1 MKRIVLIALLA
12 LVALPST
19 ASAGWKR
26 DRAVAIARIV
36 WNDPC
41 DGNVELRW
49 APLDGVHSGMISRR
63 CAADANG
70 VRSAQIT
77 LATEFVYGPAP
88 EQFAYFCT
96 AVLHEYG
103 HAAGVEHND
112 NPDSIMNAQPKLD
125 PRCADRGRPYLE
137 AHGILVAR
145 KR

>member
-1 MKRIVLIALLA
+1 MKRILFIALLL

-26 DRAVAIARIV
+26 DRAVAIANIV
-36 WNDPC
+36 WHSPC
-41 DGNVELRW
+41 DGNVELLW
-49 APLDGVHSGMISRR
+49 APIDGVHAGMISRR

-70 VRSAQIT
+70 VRWAQIT
-77 LATEFVYGPAP
+77 LATEFAYGSSP
-88 EQFAYFCT
+88 ENFPSFCT

-112 NPDSIMNAQPKLD
+112 NPESIMNAQPKID
-125 PRCADRGRPYLE
+125 DRCADRGRPFLE
-137 AHGILVAR
+137 AHGAL